1 VGGNTGCVF
10 PNYTPTL
17 QKNTKKYPA
26 AAAYYW
32 VRMEKL
38 ASHPGSEQHNK
49 PLHRLADD
57 TKAKENRDK
66 VCMLA
71 VAEWNPHPNADGT
84 SCDEYPFTKSRESG
98 GMTLSSGK
106 SCATFLRGQAV
117 RRQLDAGARQ
127 QLPVSDMERDLRPRR
142 SSCQAEHGCQWRPW
156 AVHVRDSPARQ

>member
-1 VGGNTGCVF
+1 MWSTPSAGVQAVPKWSNRAFDVRCDNKVGGNTGCVF

-17 QKNTKKYPA
+17 QMNTKKYPA

-32 VRMEKL
+32 VLMEKL
-38 ASHPGSEQHNK
+38 ASHPGSEQYNK

-66 VCMLA
+66 MCMLA

-84 SCDEYPFTKSRESG
+84 SCDEYPF
-98 GMTLSSGK
+98 
-106 SCATFLRGQAV
+106 
-117 RRQLDAGARQ
+117 ARQ

-142 SSCQAEHGCQWRPW
+142 SSCQAEHGCRRRPW
-156 AVHVRDSPARQ
+156 AVHVRDSSARQ